1 MDGGTV
7 YIKNLSA
14 IICKMKNT
22 IFVILLLACFQLG
35 AQEGIP
41 GAYGAGDIRERAS
54 NGYLFESQLR
64 NFVIDKSEYS
74 KIALMY
80 WPDNE
85 ISLQKVGITV
95 FENNTHVHE
104 VANQFTTYADSVV
117 KYKFESLTQID
128 FDFFESKPEALEK
141 IFTRRLSA
149 KLKIKEGGKQYLELL
164 NHQGFDGLFIL
175 YENDIQ
181 DLFTG
186 TNIWL
191 PSKGIFR
198 YLKKDL
204 VYHGIFC
211 LLIDTKTKKQVKR
224 VGYNQISGD
233 YYTGD
238 ELADPIDLNNILD
251 DIEKRFENNIN
262 EIIKV
267 HKLK

>member
-1 MDGGTV
+1 MDGGNV
-7 YIKNLSA
+7 YIYNLSA
-14 IICKMKNT
+14 IIFKMKNT
-22 IFVILLLACFQLG
+22 IFLILLIACFKLG
-35 AQEGIP
+35 AQDGIP
-41 GAYGAGDIRERAS
+41 GAYGGGDIRERAPW
-54 NGYLFESQLR
+54 GYLFEAQLR
-64 NFVIDKSEYS
+64 NYVIDTTEYS

-95 FENNTHVHE
+95 FENQTHIQE
-104 VANQFTTYADSVV
+104 ATNQFTTYADSVV

-128 FDFFESKPEALEK
+128 FDFFESKPVALEK

-149 KLKIKEGGKQYLELL
+149 KLKMKEGGKQYLELL
-164 NHQGFDGLFIL
+164 NHQGYDGLFIL
-175 YENDIQ
+175 YEHEIQ

-186 TNIWL
+186 TSIWL
-191 PSKGIFR
+191 PSKGMYR
-198 YLKKDL
+198 YSKKDI